1 MKKFT
6 ALFLSI
12 MMLVL
17 ACRKDPIVP
26 QKPNDPGPIDS
37 TTLRSFRFVFDS
49 LPEQSGVMQNLAV
62 FVTITNDRNETVLD
76 NKKYALQYDGKYL
89 SSVIELVKGNYK
101 VSAMLIRQ
109 GDTAVRFAAPINGS
123 IKSGLVNHP
132 LSVSFR
138 LDEKIEKAIKIE
150 ILPVAKRDRAQDYGY
165 PAGSFGTIPPDP
177 DPTPQDIFVF
187 VHPII
192 KVGDIVYDS
201 IPVTLKLRSFDIN
214 NIETFKSF
222 AFHAGTQQ
230 IILPA
235 NGVKYELTVDKWGT
249 HDQITLLRNQVQANT
264 VYTIGGSIDAKK
276 LQYVY
281 TYKILNGVS
290 TPETKAEYQYL
301 SDGRVNQ
308 ILHYAKRA
316 DQTTYL
322 SGKEEFEYQN
332 NRVSKVKVTDEGNNL
347 LSVTDFRY
355 NSQGKVSWMEEV
367 KGTIKT
373 TANVIYM
380 DLGGGTDISKDHEVN
395 IAYTYSDHYYTM
407 NFNKIVHGGVVIS
420 DVAATSHG
428 NLESGLY
435 GYEFGINPYVML
447 DVPDLTFSNYS
458 KHNVL
463 EQYKTYVN
471 AFPIVYPYSFNY
483 TYNANGY
490 PTELLTKYKT
500 YLTQAEAYTIRT
512 VYTYF

>member
-12 MMLVL
+12 MMLIL
-17 ACRKDPIVP
+17 ACRKDPIIP
-26 QKPNDPGPIDS
+26 QKPNDPDPID
-37 TTLRSFRFVFDS
+37 TATLRSFRFVFDS
-49 LPEQSGVMQNLAV
+49 LPGQSGVMQYLAV

-89 SSVIELVKGNYK
+89 TPVIELVKGNYK
-101 VSAMLIRQ
+101 INAMLIRQ
-109 GDTAVRFAAPINGS
+109 DDTLVRFAAPISGS
-123 IKSGLVNHP
+123 VKATLVNNP
-132 LSVSFR
+132 LSVSFK
-138 LDEKIEKAIKIE
+138 LDEKIEKAIKVD
-150 ILPVAKRDRAQDYGY
+150 ILPVVKRDRAEEYGY
-165 PAGSFGTIPPDP
+165 PAGSFGTIPNP
-177 DPTPQDIFVF
+177 DPTPQDIFIF

-192 KVGDIVYDS
+192 KVGDVVYDS

-222 AFHAGTQQ
+222 AFHAGVQQ
-230 IILPA
+230 MILPA
-235 NGVKYELTVDKWGT
+235 NGVRYELTVEKWGT
-249 HDQITLLRNQVQANT
+249 HDQITLLRSQVQANT
-264 VYTIGGSIDAKK
+264 VYAIGGSIDAKK

-281 TYKILNGVS
+281 TYKIINGVS
-290 TPETKAEYQYL
+290 RPETKAEYEYF
-301 SDGRVNQ
+301 SDGRVKH
-308 ILHYAKRA
+308 ILHYSKRA

-322 SGKEEFEYQN
+322 SSKEEFEYQN

-347 LSVTDFRY
+347 IRVSDFQY
-355 NSQGKVSWMEEV
+355 NSQGKVIWMKEV
-367 KGTIKT
+367 DGTVTT
-373 TANVIYM
+373 TANVGYM
-380 DLGGGTDISKDHEVN
+380 GLGGGTGISQDHEVN
-395 IAYTYSDHYYTM
+395 IAYTYSDRYYTM

-428 NLESGLY
+428 TMESGLY

-447 DVPDLTFSNYS
+447 AVPDLNFSNYS

-463 EQYKTYVN
+463 EQWKTYVN
-471 AFPIVYPYSFNY
+471 AFPIVVPYSFNY
-483 TYNANGY
+483 TYNSNGY

-500 YLTQAEAYTIRT
+500 YLTQADAYTIRT

>member
-17 ACRKDPIVP
+17 ACRKDPVVP
-26 QKPNDPGPIDS
+26 QKPGDPGPIDT
-37 TTLRSFRFVFDS
+37 TTLRGFRFVFDS
-49 LPEQSGVMQNLAV
+49 LPGQSAVLQNLSV

-89 SSVIELVKGNYK
+89 TPVIELVKGNYK
-101 VSAMLIRQ
+101 INAMLIRQ
-109 GDTAVRFAAPINGS
+109 NDTLVRFAAPINGS
-123 IKSGLVNHP
+123 IKSGLVNNP
-132 LSVSFR
+132 LSVSLK

-177 DPTPQDIFVF
+177 DPTPQDIFIF

-222 AFHAGTQQ
+222 ALHPGPHQVQ
-230 IILPA
+230 LPS
-235 NGVKYELTVDKWGT
+235 NGVKYELTVDKWGA
-249 HDQITLLRNQVQANT
+249 HAQITLMRNQVQQNNM
-264 VYTIGGSIDAKK
+264 YKIEGSIGAKK

-281 TYKILNGVS
+281 TYKIINGVS
-290 TPETKAEYQYL
+290 TPETKAEYQYF

-308 ILHYAKRA
+308 ILHYAKHA
-316 DQTTYL
+316 DLTTYL
-322 SGKEEFEYQN
+322 ASKEEFEYQN
-332 NRVSKVKVTDEGNNL
+332 NRVSKVKVTDEGNSQI
-347 LSVTDFRY
+347 SVTDFRY
-355 NSQGKVSWMEEV
+355 NSLGKVSWMEEL

-373 TANVIYM
+373 TANVSYM
-380 DLGGGTDISKDHEVN
+380 DNDGGTDISKDHQVN

-428 NLESGLY
+428 NLETGLY
-435 GYEFGINPYVML
+435 GYEFGINPYIML
-447 DVPDLTFSNYS
+447 GVPDLNFSNYS

-463 EQYKTYVN
+463 EQWKTYVN

-483 TYNANGY
+483 TYNSNGY